1 MASSSGSGKRK
12 REPGK
17 RCVVMLCNNTNANG
31 VSMHQFP
38 KEEKIRQK
46 WIEFVLRKRDPKSW
60 TPGSGY
66 ICSNHFVGSD
76 FENYYA
82 KLNGLCS
89 KLLLRREAV
98 PSVQPIPQSSSTSN
112 SEQQK
117 KSRVESTRESNALT
131 KLRAHRVSS
140 VVYGNVLS

>member
-1 MASSSGSGKRK
+1 MF
-12 REPGK
+12 
-17 RCVVMLCNNTNANG
+17 CNNTNAND
-31 VSMHQFP
+31 VSLHQFP

-66 ICSNHFVGSD
+66 ICSNHFVASD

-82 KLNGLCS
+82 KLNGLSS
-89 KLLLRREAV
+89 KLLLRSEAV
-98 PSVQPIPQSSSTSN
+98 PSVQPIPQFLSAGN
-112 SEQQK
+112 SEQHK
-117 KSRVESTRESNALT
+117 ISRVETTRESNALT

-140 VVYGNVLS
+140 VACSTVLS